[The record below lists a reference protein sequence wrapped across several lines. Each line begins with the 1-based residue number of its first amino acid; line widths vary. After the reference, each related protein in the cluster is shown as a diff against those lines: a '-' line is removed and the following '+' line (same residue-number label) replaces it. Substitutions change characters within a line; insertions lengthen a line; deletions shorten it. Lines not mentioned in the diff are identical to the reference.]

1 MRELKFRAW
10 DPEEKKMYDI
20 QSIDFARQQF
30 WVKHDLC
37 SYSFGVVPILQYTG
51 LKDINGKEI
60 YESDLVQAIDGT
72 IDLVEWVQDIDTD
85 RNWQHCTGFLIDL
98 LPTSIHCKDS
108 RLNVEVIGNLYE
120 TPELAPKSE
129 VEQ

>member
-51 LKDINGKEI
+51 LKDCQGKEI
-60 YESDLVQAIDGT
+60 YEGDIIRLEESNTGVITYDEAQFIIEETDYTWGLNNFA
-72 IDLVEWVQDIDTD
+72 QD
-85 RNWQHCTGFLIDL
+85 
-98 LPTSIHCKDS
+98 SI
-108 RLNVEVIGNLYE
+108 EIIGNLYE

-129 VEQ
+129 GQTCTN